1 MNERKPGFRRCR
13 TPMIIGLLVA
23 VGFILRIWG
32 TAGVHNRADDHL
44 QIRQAQ
50 AAYTEYF
57 EADLGY
63 PVFYQY
69 LGGYLLKG
77 LNAFFQVI
85 GAVEKG
91 RLMEWDYHTTALI
104 LRLLSA
110 FFGAASILLT
120 FLIAKKLFGET
131 AGLLSA
137 FFLCFAYYHVLV
149 GHTALLDN
157 QMGFFILPA
166 FLFTIAILREGKSVS
181 YLLAGLT
188 AGLAVASK
196 YNAVFIVLTIL
207 VAHVL
212 RWAGKKNILKILF
225 DGKLFLAGGATV
237 FGFIAGNPPIWM
249 AFRWWWS
256 NVTRYSRI
264 LRHQDEWMVDR
275 TFSNIWDFLFYNKY
289 TGAAITVHYSLKTA
303 LFVLLILGCVL
314 MIRRRGKEDV
324 LLLSYP
330 FFTILIGLG
339 FFGIVRPR
347 EHFALIPFYVI
358 IAAAGFLWILE
369 RLKKLRPSRGAAA
382 VLAAVLLLVSSYPSL
397 KVAKDM
403 LRLFSERDTCEYGED
418 WIYENIPP
426 GSRNI
431 FETYTS
437 FIHTPFSKYT
447 EIFPDRYKLGV
458 HFIFGSSLKD
468 RPFERLRKNAR
479 FVHVS
484 NFHPQRFGGVAK
496 YYQKEISFYRKIFR
510 EFTLVKRFA
519 LKEISSKSPTQFIFS
534 TKQLPERDVPLIFPR
549 QLSLIQRERD
559 MFFDAPGEY
568 GKSNLIIRLEG
579 GRRAV
584 RTILSPQPIREI
596 VIFVAGTG
604 GEKVRIGRDV
614 LTVGPGGNAV
624 HRLSSVRRIR
634 AFSEPGTRVDIQSLD
649 ARPLLIK
656 IHFEPL
662 RIGYEYFQIG
672 MWEEAAARFAEALER
687 HPENPDA
694 AAYLQASLRKM
705 LRDFEPLSAREW
717 NRALS
722 VYDLEDM
729 DDWTRRMERLTGMD
743 VEFLIDSLAL
753 YLEAEDLEE
762 SLPVVFDRAFLNGK
776 ALLVERDARLN
787 LPFFLPGDYTAE
799 IMVFSPGGIPDADIE
814 IVSGDRART
823 PAGGGPAADG
833 FWKWEIPFRND
844 RGEVSLH
851 VGIGDFPVI
860 IDNIQIRPDIRKFF
874 LDKKMELAF
883 HDLEKEAERP

>member
-1 MNERKPGFRRCR
+1 MNERKPGFRRYR
-13 TPMIIGLLVA
+13 TSILIGLLVA

-166 FLFTIAILREGKSVS
+166 FLFTIGILREGKSVF

-196 YNAVFIVLTIL
+196 YNAVFIVLTI
-207 VAHVL
+207 VTAHIL
-212 RWAGKKNILKILF
+212 RWAGRKNIVKILF

-249 AFRWWWS
+249 AFRWWWA

-275 TFSNIWDFLFYNKY
+275 TFSNIWDFLLYNKY

-303 LFVLLILGCVL
+303 LFVLLIVGFLL

-347 EHFALIPFYVI
+347 EHFTLIPFYVI
-358 IAAAGFLWILE
+358 IASAGFLWIWDA
-369 RLKKLRPSRGAAA
+369 LKKLRPSRATAA
-382 VLAAVLLLVSSYPSL
+382 VFTAGLLLVASYPSM
-397 KVAKDM
+397 KVAADM
-403 LRLFSERDTCEYGED
+403 MRLFSERDTCEYGED

-484 NFHPQRFGGVAK
+484 NFHPQRFGGVK
-496 YYQKEISFYRKIFR
+496 KFYEREIAFYHRIFG

-534 TKQLPERDVPLIFPR
+534 TKHLPSRDVPLIFPQ

-559 MFFDAPGEY
+559 IFFDAPGEY

-579 GRRAV
+579 GRRAM

-614 LTVGPGGNAV
+614 LTVGPEGHAV
-624 HRLSSVRRIR
+624 HRQSPRRIH
-634 AFSEPGTRVDIQSLD
+634 AFSEPGYRVDIESLD
-649 ARPLLIK
+649 TRPVLVK

-662 RIGYEYFQIG
+662 GIGYEYFQIG
-672 MWEEAAARFAEALER
+672 MWEEAALRFAETLEK
-687 HPENPDA
+687 HPDNPDA
-694 AAYLQASLRKM
+694 AAYLQVCRRNLSG
-705 LRDFEPLSAREW
+705 DFEPLSGREW

-753 YLEAEDLEE
+753 YLEAEDFTENM
-762 SLPVVFDRAFLNGK
+762 PVVSDRAFLNGK
-776 ALLVERDARLN
+776 ALLVERDARLD

-799 IMVFSPGGIPDADIE
+799 IMVFSPDRIPDADIE
-814 IVSGDRART
+814 LVSGDEVRT
-823 PAGGGPAADG
+823 PAVGAPAADG
-833 FWKWEIPFRND
+833 FWRFNIPFRND
-844 RGEVSLH
+844 RGDVSLK
-851 VGIGDFPVI
+851 VGLKDSPVI
-860 IDNIQIRPDIRKFF
+860 IDSIWIRPDVRKFF
-874 LDKKMELAF
+874 LDKKQELAF
-883 HDLEKEAERP
+883 HNLQREGDRP